1 MNAKDKEY
9 IDRQTNQLRSDINQ
23 LSERLVTLEGRP
35 VELPGSDIIKVE
47 VDMTQFRSII
57 EEYFNQTINDFESKQ
72 SSLLALYD
80 EMAKTLNKNLEITNE
95 RYKLIHSGLVLIHKK
110 FLSSKPT
117 QEPQKSHLS
126 TPHPSENPLRFSAN
140 LPSGIHPT
148 LRELYHR
155 FTTRTHSWLTGHFT
169 IPRGYTILSLLL
181 YFALFLLLATYRLSI
196 TTVN

>member
-1 MNAKDKEY
+1 MTAKDKEY

-23 LSERLVTLEGRP
+23 LSERIVILEGRP
-35 VELPGSDIIKVE
+35 VESTGSDIIKVE

-57 EEYFNQTINDFESKQ
+57 EDYFTQAIKDIESKQ

-110 FLSSKPT
+110 FLITKPT

-126 TPHPSENPLRFSAN
+126 TPLPSEKPPHFFAN
-140 LPSGIHPT
+140 LPSGIRAI
-148 LRELYHR
+148 LRERCHCL
-155 FTTRTHSWLTGHFT
+155 TTRACSWLTGHFSL
-169 IPRGYTILSLLL
+169 PRGYTLLSLLL
-181 YFALFLLLATYRLSI
+181 YLALFFLIATHHISI
-196 TTVN
+196 TIN

>member
-47 VDMTQFRSII
+47 VDMTQFRSIV
-57 EEYFNQTINDFESKQ
+57 EEYFNQTLNDFESKQ
-72 SSLLALYD
+72 SSLLSLYD

-110 FLSSKPT
+110 FLSSKT
-117 QEPQKSHLS
+117 AQKPQQRPVT
-126 TPHPSENPLRFSAN
+126 TPQPSEIHPRLFAN
-140 LPSGIHPT
+140 LPYGIRAT
-148 LRELYHR
+148 FRELYHR
-155 FTTRTHSWLTGHFT
+155 FTTRTYSWLTGQFT
-169 IPRGYTILSLLL
+169 IPRGYTILSILL
-181 YFALFLLLATYRLSI
+181 YLAVFLIFATHRLSI
-196 TTVN
+196 TIY